1 MKKQEK
7 TELTRKKI
15 LAAAFREFGTNGY
28 RGASLNAICESGI
41 PKGLLYHNFKSKDD
55 LYLACVAH
63 CFQLLTK
70 CLKEAEIGNDLEK
83 YMRVR
88 MNFFKEHK
96 QEAGIF
102 FDAVMQP
109 PERLYEQICILKK
122 EFDDLN
128 RELYEK
134 ILDSV
139 QLREDIAYE
148 EAMDFFIMMQE
159 MFNHS
164 FSNQN
169 YSNISI
175 NDKMNIHERDLPR
188 LLDFMLYGIARR
200 NEE

>member
-7 TELTRKKI
+7 TELTRKKT
-15 LAAAFREFGTNGY
+15 LTAALQEFGTNGY

-55 LYLACVAH
+55 LYLACVAL
-63 CFQLLTK
+63 CFQALTN

-175 NDKMNIHERDLPR
+175 NDKMNIHEKDLPR